1 MVTFR
6 EQGFGPM
13 QAQEFQFFGPSLQT
27 TKTHKSAT
35 HLPLSIWLQPSYF
48 GIRFPMKKILR
59 LCIASND
66 SSNWDCLSQL
76 RYKTNKQTLFFLSLS
91 LSLSFYANTTDSWP
105 YTLPGCEWPM
115 ATLYKVRLYVSYEVF
130 LSFGHL
136 ASSNNTRRTI
146 GKKKTSYNI
155 IKILK

>member
-13 QAQEFQFFGPSLQT
+13 QAQEFQFFGPGLQT

-48 GIRFPMKKILR
+48 WIRFPMKKILR

-76 RYKTNKQTLFFLSLS
+76 RYKTNKQTLFFSLS
-91 LSLSFYANTTDSWP
+91 LSLAIVLCKHHRFLAIYTSW
-105 YTLPGCEWPM
+105 LRM
-115 ATLYKVRLYVSYEVF
+115 ADGHTIQSPVICKLRGFSLVRAL
-130 LSFGHL
+130 G
-136 ASSNNTRRTI
+136 
-146 GKKKTSYNI
+146 I
-155 IKILK
+155 IKQHPKNHW